1 MLTSVWERGKDAWL
15 LGYHV
20 ACQENK
26 RRLTV
31 SDFNLLVSVLFRVS
45 IFFFTQMQRKRFIT
59 QNAEVL

>member
-20 ACQENK
+20 ACQGNK

-45 IFFFTQMQRKRFIT
+45 IFFFYA
-59 QNAEVL
+59 NAEEKVHNTEC